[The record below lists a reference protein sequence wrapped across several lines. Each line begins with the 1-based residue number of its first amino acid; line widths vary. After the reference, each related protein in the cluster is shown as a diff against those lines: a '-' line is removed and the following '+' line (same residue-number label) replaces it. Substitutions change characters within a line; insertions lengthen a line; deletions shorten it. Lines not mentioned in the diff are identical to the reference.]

1 MDTEYAFDGD
11 FVQCGWLRWLP
22 HSALVLHMAV
32 VTAAVNDLDGDID
45 DQAEDDALDGLADL
59 AGGLDAPVWLSEE
72 EEEREHPD
80 DPDFPDLLA
89 RSKDRLRRAAA
100 AADLPEVI
108 TNRDLL
114 ELMRRL
120 GLVSRVEEEGC
131 VRWRP
136 VSPLPL
142 PDERIPML
150 PEEEAEEDA
159 IRWHGLH
166 ASNSY
171 RVITKFKDEELT
183 TLRTSIAE
191 LAADIGLDKES
202 TRYAVEALLED
213 GDFTA
218 TADPARVTAK
228 DEFAL
233 TVDWEKFAENRIE
246 IRFAVDRADEDDT

>member
-11 FVQCGWLRWLP
+11 FIHTGWLRWLP
-22 HSALVLHMAV
+22 HSAMTLHIAI
-32 VTAAVNDLDGDID
+32 VTAAVHDLDGDLGYE
-45 DQAEDDALDGLADL
+45 AESNPLQELLDA
-59 AGGLDAPVWLSEE
+59 AGSFDAPVWLAEE
-72 EEEREHPD
+72 DEEREHPD
-80 DPDFPDLLA
+80 DLEQRELLA

-100 AADLPEVI
+100 AADMPEVV

-120 GLVSRVEEEGC
+120 GLVSRLEEEGL

-150 PEEEAEEDA
+150 PEEESEEDA

-166 ASNSY
+166 AGNSY
-171 RVITKFKDEELT
+171 RVIAKFRDEELT
-183 TLRTSIAE
+183 TLETSIAD
-191 LAADIGLDKES
+191 LAADLGLDSES
-202 TRYAVEALLED
+202 MRHAVEALLQN

-218 TADPARVTAK
+218 TADPARITA
-228 DEFAL
+228 EEQFSIN
-233 TVDWEKFAENRIE
+233 VDWERFAESRIA
-246 IRFAVDRADEDDT
+246 IRLAADRADEDDT

>member
-11 FVQCGWLRWLP
+11 FIQSGWLRWLP
-22 HSALVLHMAV
+22 HSALILYMAV
-32 VTAAVNDLDGDID
+32 VDVALYGLGDLT
-45 DQAEDDALDGLADL
+45 
-59 AGGLDAPVWLSEE
+59 GGLDARVWLSEE
-72 EEEREHPD
+72 EEEREYPD
-80 DPDFPDLLA
+80 DPELSALLA

-100 AADLPEVI
+100 AAGMPEVV

-120 GLVSRVEEEGC
+120 GLVFCTEEEGRA
-131 VRWRP
+131 RWRP

-142 PDERIPML
+142 PDECIPLL
-150 PEEEAEEDA
+150 PEEEADEDA

-166 ASNSY
+166 AGNSY

-183 TLRTSIAE
+183 TLRTSIAD
-191 LAADIGLDKES
+191 LAADVGLDTES
-202 TRYAVEALLED
+202 TRHAVEALLED

-218 TADPARVTAK
+218 TADPARVTAE

-246 IRFAVDRADEDDT
+246 IRLAVDHADEDDA

>member
-1 MDTEYAFDGD
+1 MDTEYAFNGD
-11 FVQCGWLRWLP
+11 FIQSGWLRWLP
-22 HSALVLHMAV
+22 HSALVLHMAGV
-32 VTAAVNDLDGDID
+32 
-45 DQAEDDALDGLADL
+45 DDAPYGLVDL
-59 AGGLDAPVWLSEE
+59 TGGLDAPVWLSEE
-72 EEEREHPD
+72 AEEREYPD
-80 DPDFPDLLA
+80 DPELSELLA

-100 AADLPEVI
+100 AADMPEVG

-120 GLVSRVEEEGC
+120 GLVARVEEEGR
-131 VRWRP
+131 VRWQP

-166 ASNSY
+166 TSNSY

-183 TLRTSIAE
+183 TLRTSIAD
-191 LAADIGLDKES
+191 LAADIGLDTES
-202 TRYAVEALLED
+202 TRHAVEALLQD

-218 TADPARVTAK
+218 AADPERVTAE

-246 IRFAVDRADEDDT
+246 LRLAVDRADEDDA